1 MYLFKEKEFKEAKKL
16 NRLVGG
22 GIAAIILAAVIPHF
36 VNPSEKLLPEF
47 ALAQLALSSVG
58 FIIILV
64 ALGLTIVQVR
74 RAMAKPKLS
83 LAFNENGEIKTTIK
97 ITDRPNQQ
105 PIELKLWV
113 FNSGNAIAKTFQIDL
128 EIPPE
133 YRPRL
138 SKTATTYTQ
147 VDTSPKDRGDKIIK
161 SIYQEKFIAFV
172 HRPALIDTLQLQID
186 PNNYAQYRDFDIEYN
201 IFGDWA
207 ETQDGKLEVIV
218 KK

>member
-1 MYLFKEKEFKEAKKL
+1 MSFSKTKLIIIMVALFFI
-16 NRLVGG
+16 
-22 GIAAIILAAVIPHF
+22 IALAIGLPFFSKPSNDLIP
-36 VNPSEKLLPEF
+36 KF
-47 ALAQLALSSVG
+47 ALSQLAFSAVAF
-58 FIIILV
+58 FIIFTGLILN
-64 ALGLTIVQVR
+64 LVQFSKS
-74 RAMAKPKLS
+74 MAKPKLS
-83 LAFNENGEIKTTIK
+83 LAFSEDGKTETIIK

-113 FNSGNAIAKTFQIDL
+113 FNSGNVIAKTFQIDL
-128 EIPPE
+128 EIPTE

-147 VDTSPKDRGDKIIK
+147 VDTSPKNRGGKIIK

-172 HRPALIDTLQLQID
+172 HRPALIDTLQLQIS

-207 ETQDGKLEVIV
+207 DVQEGNLKIIV
-218 KK
+218 KKGKEVF